1 MKSDNEVNILL
12 VDDQPKNLLALE
24 AILAGSGRNLIKA
37 HSGPEALRCL
47 LRDDFALILMDVLMP
62 GMDGFETAAL
72 IRERDRSSHTPIIFL
87 TAAGMSETYMFK
99 GYSVGA
105 VDYLFKPIEPEV
117 LRSKVTVFVDLFKKT
132 QEIKRQSEQLRD
144 FEQREHERQ
153 LAEAQQRWEAER
165 RQLEVHTARSIQQK
179 LFPAAA
185 PALAGFDI
193 FGMSHPAED
202 MGGDY
207 FDYLP
212 LPAESCAIAIGDV
225 CGHGMGPAL
234 LMATTRAY
242 LHVLALRYTDMGEI
256 LALANRALAAD
267 VGDGRFVTLLL
278 GRLDCAA
285 RSFVYA
291 SAGHHPGFVLG
302 PSGDVRKVLRST
314 GVPLGIEPDSL
325 FPAAPEIVLDAG
337 DLVLLLTDGLAETTA
352 PDGQPFGMERA
363 LEVVLAN
370 QLKPARAIVQSLYEA
385 VRAFA
390 QHQPQVDDITA
401 IVIKLERTL

>member
-105 VDYLFKPIEPEV
+105 VDYLFKPVVP
-117 LRSKVTVFVDLFKKT
+117 
-132 QEIKRQSEQLRD
+132 
-144 FEQREHERQ
+144 
-153 LAEAQQRWEAER
+153 
-165 RQLEVHTARSIQQK
+165 EVHTARSIQQK

-390 QHQPQVDDITA
+390 QHQPQLDDITA

>member
-212 LPAESCAIAIGDV
+212 LPAESCAI
-225 CGHGMGPAL
+225 
-234 LMATTRAY
+234 
-242 LHVLALRYTDMGEI
+242 
-256 LALANRALAAD
+256 
-267 VGDGRFVTLLL
+267 
-278 GRLDCAA
+278 
-285 RSFVYA
+285 
-291 SAGHHPGFVLG
+291 
-302 PSGDVRKVLRST
+302 
-314 GVPLGIEPDSL
+314 
-325 FPAAPEIVLDAG
+325 
-337 DLVLLLTDGLAETTA
+337 
-352 PDGQPFGMERA
+352 
-363 LEVVLAN
+363 
-370 QLKPARAIVQSLYEA
+370 
-385 VRAFA
+385 
-390 QHQPQVDDITA
+390 
-401 IVIKLERTL
+401 